1 MPKYANSVLKGQKM
15 KKTIANCL
23 LCAGLLFISSSVFAA
38 EDAKMMLINEAKKES
53 EEITP
58 AELKGMF
65 ENEENIIILDVRE
78 TEQRAEGYLFDDF
91 VSVNTVS
98 ITRGNLEWEVQE
110 KIKDKNM
117 AVVTYCRNGGRGALA
132 AQTLKKMGY
141 KNVKNLKGGIQD
153 WAKAG
158 YSVKTGLGV
167 TALTTR

>member
-1 MPKYANSVLKGQKM
+1 M
-15 KKTIANCL
+15 KKTIAGCL
-23 LCAGLLFISSSVFAA
+23 VCLGLLFMSSSVFAA
-38 EDAKMMLINEAKKES
+38 ENAKMMLINEAKKEAG
-53 EEITP
+53 EITP

-65 ENEENIIILDVRE
+65 ENEVSVIILDVRE

-98 ITRGNLEWEVQE
+98 ITRGNLEWEVLE
-110 KIKDKNM
+110 KIQDKNI

-141 KNVKNLKGGIQD
+141 KNVKNLKGGLAD

-158 YSVKTGLGV
+158 YSIKTGLGV
-167 TALTTR
+167 LKIIK

>member
-1 MPKYANSVLKGQKM
+1 MPKYANTILKVYIM

-23 LCAGLLFISSSVFAA
+23 VCAGLLFMSSSVFAA
-38 EDAKMMLINEAKKES
+38 ENAKMMLINEAKKEAG
-53 EEITP
+53 EITP

-65 ENEENIIILDVRE
+65 ENEVSVIILDVRE

-98 ITRGNLEWEVQE
+98 ITRGNLEWDVQE
-110 KIKDKNM
+110 KIEDKNI
-117 AVVTYCRNGGRGALA
+117 AIVTYCRNGGRGALA

-141 KNVKNLKGGIQD
+141 KNVKNLKGGIGD
-153 WAKAG
+153 WVKAG

-167 TALTTR
+167 LKITK